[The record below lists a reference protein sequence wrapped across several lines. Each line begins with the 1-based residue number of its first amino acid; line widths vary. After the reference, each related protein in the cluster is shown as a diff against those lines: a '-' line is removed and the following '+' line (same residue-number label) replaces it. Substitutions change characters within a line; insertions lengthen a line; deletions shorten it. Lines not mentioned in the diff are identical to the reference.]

1 MGGGRGDWV
10 SGWGSTGFPGV
21 SEDGVR
27 GGSAMRQRPGR
38 RTGPRRRGKPESCPG
53 FPGGTSEPFIKLKRG
68 RGGFGGWGGRRTA
81 CDSRI
86 LWAAANDTLAHSP
99 HPTTCARIHDP
110 DHYTVRASPRRRT
123 LPDAK
128 QNVPCEVSISA
139 LRRMKVG
146 HTCRAYRPICG
157 SSHLLCQIH
166 PTRCNAR
173 ASAPPAPREDAAP
186 CREVFPAGSAPAS
199 ADLLERVGR

>member
-1 MGGGRGDWV
+1 MAPQA
-10 SGWGSTGFPGV
+10 SEGSVGLKGFPG
-21 SEDGVR
+21 G
-27 GGSAMRQRPGR
+27 
-38 RTGPRRRGKPESCPG
+38 ESCPG

-68 RGGFGGWGGRRTA
+68 RGGFGEWGGRRTA

-157 SSHLLCQIH
+157 SSHLLCQI
-166 PTRCNAR
+166 
-173 ASAPPAPREDAAP
+173 ASHMCSPDECGKTPPH
-186 CREVFPAGSAPAS
+186 AGGEEQQWRP
-199 ADLLERVGR
+199 RVGLAQSGLLHNVHCQAS